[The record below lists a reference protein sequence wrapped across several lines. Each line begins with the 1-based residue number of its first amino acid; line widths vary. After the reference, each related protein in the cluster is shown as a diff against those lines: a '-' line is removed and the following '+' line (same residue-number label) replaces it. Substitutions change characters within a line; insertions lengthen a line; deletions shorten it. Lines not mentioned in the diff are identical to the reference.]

1 MTSPWEPT
9 PRERLTDQEK
19 ARLYLERD
27 RKCWDCGRVVRPGEK
42 WSIEHII
49 ALENGGSNDWDNL
62 GVCCPNC
69 KPAKD
74 AADHAKA
81 AKSRHVRTKHV
92 VPNSERDKRHGFKG
106 WRNMRGEP
114 VWRGR

>member
-19 ARLYLERD
+19 ARLFVERGGQCFSCT
-27 RKCWDCGRVVRPGEK
+27 RKVRVEV
-42 WSIEHII
+42 WSVEHII
-49 ALENGGSNDWDNL
+49 ALENGGTNDWDNL
-62 GVCCPNC
+62 SICCTNC

-92 VPNSERDKRHGFKG
+92 VPNSERDKRRGFRG

-114 VWRGR
+114 VWKGR